1 LAKQR
6 DSNSRI
12 HLQWIS
18 GSSAHFVRFSA
29 RAARYAESPDFAEEQ
44 SAEYT
49 DSMKTIF
56 LKYRLECIAAGSGAI
71 VMILEL
77 VGARMVAPFF
87 GTSLYVWTAII
98 GVILGALSF
107 GYWYGGRLAD
117 RGATAQGLMK
127 IIVLAAASIA
137 FTMFIQERLLRL
149 TAGSIGDV
157 RLSALLASLV
167 LFAPAAVLLGIVS
180 PYLVRLKLASL
191 STAGASVGRLYAAG
205 TFGSIVGTFL
215 AGYWLISW
223 FGNRQL
229 GLGLVLAL
237 ILLSF
242 GASVKGWW
250 LQRVLVLVGTGIGFA
265 TIVPL
270 APQIIADV
278 DSAYSRYLVTETPD
292 KPPVRGLIMDPFSV
306 QSAQYVGDPDT
317 LFFNYTQRFMNVVD
331 GVKPARTLVVGG
343 GAFTFPLAV
352 ARAYPETDVTAV
364 EIDPALTRIATDYFS
379 LRERANLHIKNEDG
393 RVFLNRPLSGG
404 AYRAVFM
411 DAFSSMTPPYQL
423 TTTEA
428 VGRIKALLTPNGV
441 VVANIIAI
449 AENSPYL
456 SAVTATYR
464 QHFKHVEVYQLSPE
478 VERAYS
484 QNLLIVAS
492 NDDATSRVAQAS
504 LKLGS
509 VPVASTHVLTDDH
522 APVEQLIERQ

>member
-1 LAKQR
+1 
-6 DSNSRI
+6 
-12 HLQWIS
+12 
-18 GSSAHFVRFSA
+18 
-29 RAARYAESPDFAEEQ
+29 
-44 SAEYT
+44 
-49 DSMKTIF
+49 MKTIF

-117 RGATAQGLMK
+117 RGATVQGLMK

-137 FTMFIQERLLRL
+137 LTMFIQERLLSVA
-149 TAGSIGDV
+149 AGAIGDV

-167 LFAPAAVLLGIVS
+167 LFAPAAILLGIVS

-191 STAGASVGRLYAAG
+191 DTAGASVGRLYAAG

-223 FGNRQL
+223 FGNRHL
-229 GLGLVLAL
+229 GFGLVLAL
-237 ILLSF
+237 IVLSF
-242 GASVKGWW
+242 AASLRGWW
-250 LQRVLVLVGTGIGFA
+250 LQRVLVAVGASIGFA
-265 TIVPL
+265 TIAPL
-270 APQIIADV
+270 APQVIADV
-278 DSAYSRYLVTETPD
+278 DSAYSRYIVTETSD

-306 QSAQYVGDPDT
+306 QSAQYANNPDT

-331 GVKPARTLVVGG
+331 GMKPKRTLVVGG

-352 ARAYPETDVTAV
+352 ARAYPDTDVTVV
-364 EIDPALTRIATDYFS
+364 EIDPALTAIATDYFS
-379 LRERANLHIKNEDG
+379 LEKRANLHIRNEDG
-393 RVFLNRPLSGG
+393 RVFLNRSQQGV
-404 AYRAVFM
+404 YQAVFM

-428 VGRIKALLTPNGV
+428 VGRIKALLASKGV
-441 VVANIIAI
+441 VVANIIAT

-456 SAVTATYR
+456 SAVTGTYR
-464 QHFKHVEVYQLSPE
+464 QHFKQVEVYQLSPE
-478 VERAYS
+478 FAKTYS

-492 NDDATSRVAQAS
+492 SDKVASQTARDS

-509 VPVASTHVLTDDH
+509 IPVANAPALTDDH
-522 APVEQLIERQ
+522 APVEQLIQRQ